1 MGTRLQLENLATK
14 KGISDPHEKT
24 TESLAYILLTEK
36 SLSKKD
42 LIAIARSMAIKTG
55 VDYHLVLY

>member
-1 MGTRLQLENLATK
+1 MGTRLQLENLAIR
-14 KGISDPHEKT
+14 KGIRDAHEKT

-42 LIAIARSMAIKTG
+42 LIAIARSTGIKNRSYIIT
-55 VDYHLVLY
+55 

>member
-1 MGTRLQLENLATK
+1 MGTRFHLENLAIR
-14 KGISDPHEKT
+14 KGISDAHEKT

-42 LIAIARSMAIKTG
+42 LIAIARSTGIKNRA
-55 VDYHLVLY
+55 